1 MNKKE
6 YRLLIKN
13 LCKLS
18 NIDIEFDKIT
28 TISGYNNVGKSTI
41 LKVLYVIL
49 KAYNEVNNFT
59 KDKNINEINFKQL
72 LSLFSSEFDLP
83 LEVVKNFEIKELKK
97 VIINFKFLKVIESY
111 LKGIFNI
118 KEECENLEIE
128 LFHEN
133 ELIISIVKNNTQTK
147 SFVNLNKKI
156 NLDVTYISNTELLN
170 YSSYIISA
178 MSSNISGLGSPGS
191 VPDYDKDLIN
201 KLASENRNIDK
212 FNLDLNSFINNQDCQ
227 ENIRYDMLKYYIKY
241 MENSNLNEEENGK
254 YIIFDSTGIAKIK
267 DEDIYVDPSLLGH
280 GLKLSRII
288 KTLEQNKYLNKDS
301 FLLIDEPENG
311 LHTRVVKALIKYITS
326 LECNTIITTHN
337 VQVLTQYKD
346 IKSNHIYVQNNGSR
360 TKGKNVPLS
369 TAISKLSEPIIGR
382 FKFNE

>member
-1 MNKKE
+1 
-6 YRLLIKN
+6 
-13 LCKLS
+13 
-18 NIDIEFDKIT
+18 
-28 TISGYNNVGKSTI
+28 
-41 LKVLYVIL
+41 
-49 KAYNEVNNFT
+49 
-59 KDKNINEINFKQL
+59 
-72 LSLFSSEFDLP
+72 
-83 LEVVKNFEIKELKK
+83 
-97 VIINFKFLKVIESY
+97 
-111 LKGIFNI
+111 
-118 KEECENLEIE
+118 
-128 LFHEN
+128 
-133 ELIISIVKNNTQTK
+133 
-147 SFVNLNKKI
+147 
-156 NLDVTYISNTELLN
+156 
-170 YSSYIISA
+170 

-212 FNLDLNSFINNQDCQ
+212 FNLDLNRFINNQDCQ

>member
-1 MNKKE
+1 
-6 YRLLIKN
+6 
-13 LCKLS
+13 
-18 NIDIEFDKIT
+18 
-28 TISGYNNVGKSTI
+28 
-41 LKVLYVIL
+41 VIL

-72 LSLFSSEFDLP
+72 LSLFSSEFELP

-212 FNLDLNSFINNQDCQ
+212 FNLDLNRFINNQDCQ